1 MAKPFERWLTQEVEM
16 TFGVKEVNNPKILVD
31 WLASNED
38 LTPEEITIANHLRLR
53 LVNRVEYW
61 NEDELKFF
69 FLGEFI
75 NQIDFNNKGIYSS
88 FSQRTIATEAIDL
101 QNNPISLRGRV
112 EWLVATGKQVPLHP
126 FFFINEYK
134 PHLKSQND
142 PKGQLLISMYAT
154 YILNKKDMPLYGV
167 YVIGKFWQFVTLD
180 GLEYAVSESYDATK
194 QADLIQI
201 IRILKRCKRYIETYL
216 GLI

>member
-16 TFGVKEVNNPKILVD
+16 TFGLKEVKNPKILTD
-31 WLASNED
+31 WLSSNENITD
-38 LTPEEITIANHLRLR
+38 EEMKNANHLRLR
-53 LVNRVEYW
+53 LLSRVEYW

-75 NQIDFNNKGIYSS
+75 NQIDFNNSNIYSS
-88 FSQRTIATEAIDL
+88 FSQRTVATEVKDI
-101 QNNPISLRGRV
+101 QNNIVPLRGRI

-142 PKGQLLISMYAT
+142 PKGQLLISMFAT
-154 YILNKKDMPLYGV
+154 QELNKKTMPLYGV

-180 GLEYAVSESYDATK
+180 GLDYAVSESYDATK
-194 QADLIQI
+194 EADMKQI